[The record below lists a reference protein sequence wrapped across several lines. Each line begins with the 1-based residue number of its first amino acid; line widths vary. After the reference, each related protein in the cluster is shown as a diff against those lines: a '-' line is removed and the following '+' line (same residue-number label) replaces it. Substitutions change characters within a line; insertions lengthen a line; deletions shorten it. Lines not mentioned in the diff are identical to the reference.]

1 MTSSRAREAYVWVW
15 LPGAQ
20 NPVVAGVLR
29 ESGGL
34 VRFTY
39 ARSYREREN
48 AVSLYEPELP
58 LRPGEQTPQVG
69 SIAGCIA
76 DAGPDAW
83 GQRVILNRL
92 AGSSAQDTVEL
103 SRLTYLLESGSD
115 RVGGLDFQASPT
127 DYRPRWTGVATLAEL
142 AESAGRVERGEPLS
156 EALDQA
162 LLHGSSIGGAR
173 PKAALT
179 SRNRR
184 FIAKFS
190 ASTDTYSVVK
200 GEYVAMTLARRVGLT
215 AAHVELTTALGKDVL
230 LVERFD
236 RGPDGTR
243 RALVSA
249 NTILALGEQGY
260 RDGSYCLLADKVR
273 ENFTDPN
280 ATLRELFSRIT
291 FNILTGNIDDH
302 PRNHAAFWDGHR
314 LTLTPAYDIA
324 PQPRNVG
331 ESKQLMAIGRDGWRD
346 SNLAGCV
353 ERAHEYHLSRQ
364 EAISII
370 SHQLDV
376 IRHDFAA
383 VCTEANMTQADRSYF
398 WERQFLNP
406 SVLYG
411 WSEPKNAA

>member
-20 NPVVAGVLR
+20 RPVVAGVLR
-29 ESGGL
+29 ESGEL

-39 ARSYREREN
+39 ARSYLQREN
-48 AVSLYEPELP
+48 AISLYEPELP

-69 SIAGCIA
+69 SIAGCIG

-92 AGSSAQDTVEL
+92 VGSSAQDTVEL
-103 SRLTYLLESGSD
+103 SLLTYLLESGSD
-115 RVGGLDFQASPT
+115 RVGALDFQASPT
-127 DYRPRWTGVATLAEL
+127 DYRPRLAGQAALSEL
-142 AESAGRVERGEPLS
+142 AKSAERVERGEPLS
-156 EALDQA
+156 AALDQA

-173 PKAALT
+173 PKVTLT
-179 SRNRR
+179 EGNRHL
-184 FIAKFS
+184 IAKFS
-190 ASTDTYSVVK
+190 STTDTYSVVK
-200 GEYVAMTLARRVGLT
+200 GEYVAMTLARRVGLS

-236 RGPDGTR
+236 REPDGTR
-243 RALVSA
+243 RAQVSA
-249 NTILALGEQGY
+249 NTILALGERGY

-273 ENFTDPN
+273 ENFTEPD
-280 ATLRELFSRIT
+280 ATLRELYSRIT
-291 FNILTGNIDDH
+291 FNILTGNTDDH
-302 PRNHAAFWDGHR
+302 PRNHAASWDGHR

-324 PQPRNVG
+324 PQLRNTG

-346 SNLAGCV
+346 SNVAGCV
-353 ERAHEYHLSRQ
+353 DRAHEYHLSRQ
-364 EAISII
+364 QAISII

-376 IRHDFAA
+376 IRHDFAE
-383 VCTEANMTQADRSYF
+383 VCAEANMTEADRRYF

-411 WSEPKNAA
+411 WSEAKETG